1 MRVGSKG
8 GGNFIR
14 SWILSLGFK
23 ITNIKRMQR
32 KKIYFDL
39 IMAQQDF
46 ASLKYKMD

>member
-14 SWILSLGFK
+14 SRILNLGFK

-46 ASLKYKMD
+46 ASSKYKMD